1 MVIQVNN
8 NEDLRDNYQYEEPN
22 IRKAHELWAMYED
35 GKSFQTSL
43 DLTKTVPTCVDF
55 VEGRQW
61 PRPTKLTKNMPRPV
75 FNMCAMIRDNKIS
88 NVLGSP
94 VKLNFILDSQE
105 DTSVFT
111 RFAEWQMKDMGMK
124 QLNDR
129 ACNDG
134 AVKGT
139 YIYHFY
145 WDDEAKGRRGQ
156 YEGAVRCQL
165 IDVLNFFVSN
175 PKEPD
180 VQKQKWVMIVSR
192 ESVESVKAM
201 ASKGVDKTLIVP
213 DDLESDYIDEIE
225 QENSKLCTLITR
237 YFRKDGEVYW
247 EKSVKGTV
255 VTHPTCI
262 NPFVTLKQMDEEEK
276 KTNKIDSEVDSQPT
290 EKPKN
295 EELNEFDRYKAWHY
309 PIAVN
314 SWIARDR
321 CIYGISEIEGIIP
334 NQKAINFEFAM
345 QILNHQELGW
355 GKVLVKPNALQ
366 GQIIDNTP
374 GQVITDY
381 TPGNNW
387 GIQRLEGSALSGQA
401 STLPAQIIEMTRA
414 FTNSSEVLTGEMLS
428 KDLSGTAIA
437 QLQAQSQKPIA
448 RLQKNFWKAQ
458 EDIGKILVQ
467 FYKLY
472 YEEVDYT
479 YELMPDEQLLLEQ
492 KQGKEI
498 SKTQIGTFNGQ
509 NYINKEIAVVV
520 EAGAGTQYS
529 EIMAMDTLNNLFL
542 NGAIRNMTTE
552 QLEQY
557 ITLMPDSA
565 IPFKAQLRA
574 IIRKQQMS
582 ELGQLKEAYSQIQ
595 GQYEQLAEYSKQQE
609 GFVKQ
614 LQQEIANLQNILRD
628 KQNEYDRE
636 LQYKQKVIENQNKF
650 FFDTMN
656 KNNSENKEEPQNK
669 TPKKVVETGSTG
681 A

>member
-8 NEDLRDNYQYEEPN
+8 NEDLRDNYEYEEPN
-22 IRKAHELWAMYED
+22 IQKAHELWAMYED
-35 GKSFQTSL
+35 GKAFQTSI
-43 DLTKTVPTCVDF
+43 DLTRTVPTCVDF

-61 PRPTKLTKNMPRPV
+61 PRPTKLTRNMPRPV
-75 FNMCAMIRDNKIS
+75 FNMCAMIRDNKVS

-94 VKLNFILDSQE
+94 VKLNFILDTQE
-105 DTSVFT
+105 DTTKFT

-124 QLNDR
+124 QLDDR

-165 IDVLNFFVSN
+165 IDVLNFIVSN
-175 PKEPD
+175 PKEVD
-180 VQKQKWVMIVSR
+180 VQKQKWIMIVSR

-213 DDLESDYIDEIE
+213 DDLESDYNEEE

-247 EKSVKGTV
+247 EKSVKGTI
-255 VTHPTCI
+255 VTHETCL
-262 NPFVTLKQMDEEEK
+262 NPYVTLKAMEEQEK
-276 KTNKIDSEVDSQPT
+276 KGKKIDPEVDSQPT
-290 EKPKN
+290 EKPQKDD
-295 EELNEFDRYKAWHY
+295 LQDFDRYKAWFY
-309 PIAVN
+309 PIACN
-314 SWIARDR
+314 SWIPRDR

-355 GKVLVKPNALQ
+355 GKILVKPNALN
-366 GQIIDNTP
+366 GQTIDNTP
-374 GQVITDY
+374 GQIITDY
-381 TPGNNW
+381 TPGQNW

-448 RLQKNFWKAQ
+448 RLQKNFWKTK
-458 EDIGKILVQ
+458 EDIGKILIQ

-479 YELMPDEQLLLEQ
+479 YELMPDEQLKMEQ
-492 KQGKEI
+492 KEGREVYA
-498 SKTQIGTFNGQ
+498 TQLDVFDGRK
-509 NYINKEIAVVV
+509 YVNKEIAIAV

-557 ITLMPDSA
+557 VTLMPDSA
-565 IPFKAQLRA
+565 LPFKAQLRA

-582 ELGQLKEAYSQIQ
+582 ELGQIKAA
-595 GQYEQLAEYSKQQE
+595 YEQQTAEMEQLTNYVKQQE
-609 GFVKQ
+609 DLNKQ
-614 LQQEIANLQNILRD
+614 LQQEIANLQNLLQN

-636 LQYKQKVIENQNKF
+636 LSYKQKQIENQNKF
-650 FFDTMN
+650 IFDSMS
-656 KNNSENKEEPQNK
+656 KEKEEKPQNEK
-669 TPKKVVETGSTG
+669 PKKVVETGSTG

>member
-8 NEDLRDNYQYEEPN
+8 NEDLRDNYEYEEPN
-22 IRKAHELWAMYED
+22 IQKAHELWAMYED
-35 GKSFQTSL
+35 GKAFQTSI

-61 PRPTKLTKNMPRPV
+61 PKPTKLTRNMPRPV
-75 FNMCAMIRDNKIS
+75 FNMCAMIRDNKVS

-94 VKLNFILDSQE
+94 VKLNFILDTQE
-105 DTSVFT
+105 DTTKFT

-124 QLNDR
+124 QLDDR

-165 IDVLNFFVSN
+165 IDVLNFIVSN
-175 PKEPD
+175 PKEVD
-180 VQKQKWVMIVSR
+180 AQKQKWIMIVSR

-201 ASKGVDKTLIVP
+201 ASEGVDKTLIVP
-213 DDLESDYIDEIE
+213 DDLESDYNEEIE

-247 EKSVKGTV
+247 EKSVKGTI
-255 VTHPTCI
+255 VTHATCL
-262 NPFVTLKQMDEEEK
+262 NPYVTLKAMEEQEK
-276 KTNKIDSEVDSQPT
+276 KSKKIDPDVDSQPT
-290 EKPKN
+290 EKPQKDD
-295 EELNEFDRYKAWHY
+295 LQDFDRYKAWFY
-309 PIAVN
+309 PIACN
-314 SWIARDR
+314 SWIPRDR

-355 GKVLVKPNALQ
+355 GKILVKPNALN
-366 GQIIDNTP
+366 GQTIDNTP
-374 GQVITDY
+374 GQIITDY
-381 TPGNNW
+381 TPGQNW

-448 RLQKNFWKAQ
+448 RLQKNFWKTK

-479 YELMPDEQLLLEQ
+479 YELMPDEQLEMEQ
-492 KQGKEI
+492 KEGREVYA
-498 SKTQIGTFNGQ
+498 TQLDVFDGRK
-509 NYINKEIAVVV
+509 YVNKEIAIAV

-557 ITLMPDSA
+557 VTLMPDSA
-565 IPFKAQLRA
+565 LPFKAQLRA

-582 ELGQLKEAYSQIQ
+582 ELGQIKAA
-595 GQYEQLAEYSKQQE
+595 YEQQTAEMEQLTNYVKQQE
-609 GFVKQ
+609 DLNKQ
-614 LQQEIANLQNILRD
+614 LQQEIANLQNLLQS

-636 LQYKQKVIENQNKF
+636 LSYKQKQIENQNKF
-650 FFDTMN
+650 IFDSMS
-656 KNNSENKEEPQNK
+656 KEKEEKPQNEK
-669 TPKKVVETGSTG
+669 PKKVVETGSTG